1 VTANAYNLLRDRS
14 SYLFPCLIWIDSIC
28 INQNNIS
35 EKTEQ
40 VRLMGD
46 IYTRAS
52 LVTVWLSTS
61 APRQSDMD
69 EITDNFQAT
78 LALFQIRRFNSIE
91 ASLSN
96 NVSQFASIA
105 SEREKPS
112 WEAVSKL
119 LDHPYFERSWIIQ
132 EVVLASCIR
141 VMYRR
146 VEIDWEIFASGLL
159 RMGQGNIY
167 TGVALRTADAEISPK
182 LKRMGTL
189 GQIEKWRRKR
199 LRGEEISF
207 SDIALGIKSFQATD
221 LRDKIFAVHGICGTV
236 SEDLTVPDYSK
247 KLSDV
252 YLDATRR
259 LIKEEG
265 ISRILF
271 LEGVGYSL
279 EATSGLENFPSWAP
293 YWSRAT
299 DFVTLSYAGQ
309 KIDYCAGGDAQLD
322 LHHLDG
328 TSLLLS
334 THLFGTIEELG
345 PVFGLRF
352 SEVREQ
358 NAVHE
363 PQFLQ
368 ALINS
373 YQLILNTEHKHNP
386 YQHASVPHTV
396 EELFWRLLIG
406 NRTTRERPAPLH
418 VKEMYTTYMQLA
430 IKEQQNIGEGI
441 SQTALKDVIQQVQG
455 AWEYAGW
462 ASRASGNR
470 RVCVTKNGYVGLG
483 PPLSVIG
490 DIVAV
495 VIGAQTPFIVR
506 RVKGTAEMNQFQ
518 LVGECYIHG
527 IMDGEALEGM
537 TDATII
543 EVI

>member
-28 INQNNIS
+28 INQDNIS

-199 LRGEEISF
+199 LRGDEISF

-293 YWSRAT
+293 
-299 DFVTLSYAGQ
+299 D
-309 KIDYCAGGDAQLD
+309 
-322 LHHLDG
+322 
-328 TSLLLS
+328 
-334 THLFGTIEELG
+334 
-345 PVFGLRF
+345 
-352 SEVREQ
+352 
-358 NAVHE
+358 
-363 PQFLQ
+363 
-368 ALINS
+368 
-373 YQLILNTEHKHNP
+373 
-386 YQHASVPHTV
+386 
-396 EELFWRLLIG
+396 
-406 NRTTRERPAPLH
+406 
-418 VKEMYTTYMQLA
+418 
-430 IKEQQNIGEGI
+430 
-441 SQTALKDVIQQVQG
+441 
-455 AWEYAGW
+455 
-462 ASRASGNR
+462 
-470 RVCVTKNGYVGLG
+470 
-483 PPLSVIG
+483 
-490 DIVAV
+490 
-495 VIGAQTPFIVR
+495 
-506 RVKGTAEMNQFQ
+506 
-518 LVGECYIHG
+518 
-527 IMDGEALEGM
+527 
-537 TDATII
+537 
-543 EVI
+543 